1 MEENMNHLIEQLVKD
16 YRHHMQA
23 LESFGSLAI
32 EVYVAYLL
40 EKAIERFHETIGK
53 FLRIPD
59 ALAATKKMRVM
70 LLQSAKK
77 LWGK

>member
-1 MEENMNHLIEQLVKD
+1 MAAN
-16 YRHHMQA
+16 
-23 LESFGSLAI
+23 
-32 EVYVAYLL
+32 VA
-40 EKAIERFHETIGK
+40 TIGL

-59 ALAATKKMRVM
+59 ALAATKKMRAM